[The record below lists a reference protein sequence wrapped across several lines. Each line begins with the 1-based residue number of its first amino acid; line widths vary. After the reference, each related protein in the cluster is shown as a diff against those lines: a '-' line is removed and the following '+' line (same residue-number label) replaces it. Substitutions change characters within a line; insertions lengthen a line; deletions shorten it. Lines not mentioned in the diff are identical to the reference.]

1 MMESSMKS
9 SIEVQ
14 DVSVGYED
22 KTEKFIALSHASLML
37 PHGTVCAVI
46 GPSGCGKS
54 TLLRVIAGLQKP
66 LEGKVLIGGHEV
78 NPQEQKIGFI
88 PQNYGLLPWDT
99 VKENILLGCQV
110 RGEMNATV
118 EKRMEAMMKQLGID
132 GLEQRYPRELSGGQ
146 QQRVGLARSFLLNP
160 DVLLMDEPFSA
171 LDAITREDMQEVFL
185 QLWRKQAVTT
195 VLVTHYVEE
204 ALYLGQRIVLM
215 SAGPGRIA
223 EIMDNPLF
231 GEAQARKSNAFFDM
245 GRVLREKIKE
255 AGADI

>member
-1 MMESSMKS
+1 M
-9 SIEVQ
+9 
-14 DVSVGYED
+14 
-22 KTEKFIALSHASLML
+22 
-37 PHGTVCAVI
+37 
-46 GPSGCGKS
+46 
-54 TLLRVIAGLQKP
+54 
-66 LEGKVLIGGHEV
+66 
-78 NPQEQKIGFI
+78 
-88 PQNYGLLPWDT
+88 
-99 VKENILLGCQV
+99 
-110 RGEMNATV
+110 
-118 EKRMEAMMKQLGID
+118 GID
-132 GLEQRYPRELSGGQ
+132 HHVPFITGYT
-146 QQRVGLARSFLLNP
+146 V
-160 DVLLMDEPFSA
+160 MDEPFSA